1 MVNFIYASY
10 SVSVMTNLFAVSIDY
25 QNKPYVFCVSDSQ
38 STIIDEKGAT
48 KLSYQQK
55 LVTLGDNLVMATGL
69 RNLAILAYEKLEGT
83 NLPASKLAEA
93 ILEVTKEPAE
103 QLKGNRDASTM
114 FFVAG
119 HDDKGLST
127 YEVIAVEADKRQR
140 AVVPASRIYSRG
152 SASPYVA
159 SNLEVRFKE
168 GFLTLPETPLDA
180 IAMCFG
186 VGETADKD
194 LGVNDKL
201 QLGFVSPDSMRLLT
215 PPGLEII
222 SYAQCNKIYKLLTGL
237 DFNLSEKTSRARKDK
252 LLQVTRSCFSH
263 YHTLETRMARIKS
276 ADLEANRAHEENK
289 RKNRVSSKNHSA
301 AMKRLFDE
309 KRKAQSAVDA
319 FMTGGIEALIQASRE
334 FHAEEES
341 AFTAALSFK

>member
-1 MVNFIYASY
+1 
-10 SVSVMTNLFAVSIDY
+10 MTNLFAVSIDY
-25 QNKPYVFCVSDSQ
+25 KDKPYVFCVSDSQ
-38 STIIDEKGAT
+38 STLIEENGAT

-55 LVTLGDNLVMATGL
+55 LVVLGDNLVMATGL
-69 RNLAILAYEKLEGT
+69 RNLAILAYEKLE
-83 NLPASKLAEA
+83 NAILPANKLAEA
-93 ILEVTKEPAE
+93 LLEVTKEPAE
-103 QLKGNRDASTM
+103 HLKGNRDASTL

-119 HDDKGLST
+119 RDEKGLGT
-127 YEVIAVEADKRQR
+127 YEVIAVETDKKPR

-168 GFLTLPETPLDA
+168 GFLTLPDTPLDA

-194 LGVNDKL
+194 IGVNDKL
-201 QLGFVSPDSMRLLT
+201 QLGFVTSDDMRLLT

-222 SYAQCNKIYKLLTGL
+222 SYAQYNKVYKLLTGL
-237 DFNLSEKTSRARKDK
+237 EFNLSKKTSRARKDEI
-252 LLQVTRSCFSH
+252 LNVVRSCFSH
-263 YHTLETRMARIKS
+263 YHALEARMARIKS
-276 ADLEANRAHEENK
+276 ADLEANRVHEENK
-289 RKNRVSSKNHSA
+289 RKNRVSSKNHRA

-309 KRKAQSAVDA
+309 KRKAQTSVDA
-319 FMTGGIEALIQASRE
+319 FMTGGIEALIKAARE

-341 AFTAALSFK
+341 TFAAALSFK